1 MKIILAEINIFK
13 SVEQLL
19 KLYHIRFTATA
30 LKKKLEHH
38 PDALTVSALSDV
50 LTAYKIP
57 NLATRLTPERL
68 YEVPLPAILH
78 LHKGTGQFAPVRKVA
93 EVVEWYDTELGWQV
107 EPFNDFVHK
116 WSGMALLVEPNEQ
129 SGEVNYA
136 QNRQREII
144 NSLRWL
150 FVGFGLALCLGGLL
164 WSMLQTLP
172 FAANMGYYA
181 LLATK
186 LIGTALSIMLVW
198 YGIDANNTF
207 LQSVCQ
213 LNKTTNCNNILNSPA
228 AKLTSWLSWSEVGLF
243 YFVGGV
249 LVLALGEN
257 TQHRMGGPVSLIT
270 LNLLALPYTFWSVY
284 YQWRVA
290 KQWCPLCLSVLA
302 ILWLEAAI
310 GFWLLPKFE
319 FTFSVSHFSF
329 FILNFSFTPILWAFL
344 KPHLQKS
351 MRFDT
356 VERDLQRLKFDPDY
370 LQGLLSKQR
379 SLPPVFEGMKAIVL
393 GNIQAEHHLI
403 LVSNPTCAACR
414 RNHLAVES
422 ILRTTDNLSVTV
434 ILAANFDHNDE
445 ASKVTRQVLSLP
457 TNQMPQALHS
467 WFEKDGQ
474 PFKDWAAKVGG
485 NCDEDAAFE
494 QLGLHLRWLEL
505 AGVTSTPASFL
516 NSIELPKT
524 YSPYEIPKLCT
535 AFENRETAIMS

>member
-1 MKIILAEINIFK
+1 
-13 SVEQLL
+13 
-19 KLYHIRFTATA
+19 
-30 LKKKLEHH
+30 
-38 PDALTVSALSDV
+38 VS
-50 LTAYKIP
+50 
-57 NLATRLTPERL
+57 
-68 YEVPLPAILH
+68 
-78 LHKGTGQFAPVRKVA
+78 
-93 EVVEWYDTELGWQV
+93 
-107 EPFNDFVHK
+107 
-116 WSGMALLVEPNEQ
+116 
-129 SGEVNYA
+129 
-136 QNRQREII
+136 
-144 NSLRWL
+144 
-150 FVGFGLALCLGGLL
+150 FGLALCLGGLL
-164 WSMLQTLP
+164 WSILQTLP
-172 FAANMGYYA
+172 FAANEGYYA

-198 YGIDANNTF
+198 YGIDANNAF

-213 LNKTTNCNNILNSPA
+213 LNKTTNCNNTLNSPA

-243 YFVGGV
+243 YFVGGL
-249 LVLALGEN
+249 LVLSPPAPE
-257 TQHRMGGPVSLIT
+257 GGVNN
-270 LNLLALPYTFWSVY
+270 NLLLLWGLGGFALPYTFWSVY

-290 KQWCPLCLSVLA
+290 KQWCPLCLAVQALLWIEA
-302 ILWLEAAI
+302 II
-310 GFWLLPKFE
+310 GFTMFGKSE
-319 FTFSVSHFSF
+319 FTFSLQHYPLFIIHFS
-329 FILNFSFTPILWAFL
+329 LVPALWAFL

-393 GNIQAEHHLI
+393 GNTQAEHHLI

-422 ILRTTDNLSVTV
+422 ILQTTDNLSVTV

-535 AFENRETAIMS
+535 AFENLQTYAIN